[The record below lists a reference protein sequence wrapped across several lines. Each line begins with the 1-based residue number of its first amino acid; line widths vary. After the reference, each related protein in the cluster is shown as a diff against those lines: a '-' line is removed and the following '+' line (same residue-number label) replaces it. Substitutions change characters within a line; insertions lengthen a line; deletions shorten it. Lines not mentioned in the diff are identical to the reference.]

1 MGYISRI
8 KVQEDAALGR
18 ARRYVWTNP
27 GRAIDRA
34 GRVIDTSREVWTISV
49 IGGVVSINW
58 NLVTTTADVKDAMQA
73 FVFHSIETQAAEA
86 AGTVYNYLKYLAR
99 QVGHLDSVDDLTFER
114 MEAVLADLRAKG
126 SAWKFGHA
134 RRWYRWCCNQ
144 EIPGFSLET
153 TDRLYRIKLPSNP
166 QGRPVMT
173 RDPNDGP
180 FSDEEHFLIR
190 QSVRQ
195 GKGTTLKRVCVMLL
209 LEIAARPVQLVALR
223 ASDFKVFRSSTGN
236 LFYTVDVPRAKQRR
250 VGAIEK
256 KTRRISKEL
265 GEEIEKL
272 IDINCAVYNTQ
283 REQLPLLY
291 PPPEETRKQ
300 NRPDGPFEHMSRAML
315 LYHVHSYARSMG
327 IISPRT
333 GEILSMFPYRF
344 RYTFGVRHA
353 NQGTPK
359 AVLAELL
366 DHTTLVAVGAYTNS
380 SSNSVDRL
388 NSTLGLNPQYTA
400 VIDRFTGTIAEGAG
414 EGYARN
420 TVRGTTP
427 TLKDLGGIGSCGA
440 EFVCDLMPP
449 LSCYGCPK
457 FQAWAD
463 GPHEEMKVELVA
475 HAKRLA
481 GETGN
486 PSNRIPRQLDD
497 TIATIDCLL
506 VKIKARRSSGGEGDE
521 RG

>member
-1 MGYISRI
+1 VGHISRI
-8 KVQEDAALGR
+8 KAQEDAALGR
-18 ARRYVWTNP
+18 AWPYVWSNP
-27 GRAIDRA
+27 GKAIDRA
-34 GRVIDTSREVWTISV
+34 GRVIDTSREVWTIPV

-58 NLVTTTADVKDAMQA
+58 NLVTTAADVKDAMRA
-73 FVFHSIETQAAEA
+73 FVFHSVERQAAEA

-126 SAWKFGHA
+126 SAWKFGYV

-153 TDRLYRIKLPSNP
+153 TDRLYRLKIPSDSR
-166 QGRPVMT
+166 GHPVMT
-173 RDPNDGP
+173 RDPDDGP

-190 QSVRQ
+190 QSIKQ
-195 GKGTTLKRVCVMLL
+195 GRGTILKRVCVMLL
-209 LEIAARPVQLVALR
+209 LEIAARPVQLVALQ
-223 ASDFKVFRSSTGN
+223 ASDFKVVRSPTGN
-236 LFYTVDVPRAKQRR
+236 HFYTVDVPRAKQRR
-250 VGAIEK
+250 VGAGEK

-272 IDINCAVYNTQ
+272 IGINCAAYGVG
-283 REQLPLLY
+283 RDQLPLLY

-300 NRPDGPFEHMSRAML
+300 NRPGEPLECLTRAML
-315 LYHVHSYARSMG
+315 LYHVHRYARSVG
-327 IISPRT
+327 IISPGT
-333 GEILSMFPYRF
+333 GEILNMFPYRF

-388 NSTLGLNPQYTA
+388 NSTLGSNPQYTA
-400 VIDRFTGTIAEGAG
+400 VIDRFTGTVTEGAG
-414 EGYARN
+414 EGYAR
-420 TVRGTTP
+420 TTIRGTTP

-440 EFVCDLMPP
+440 DFMCDLMPP

-463 GPHEEMKVELVA
+463 GPHEKMKFELVA
-475 HAKRLA
+475 HAKRLD
-481 GETGN
+481 GKTGN

-497 TIATIDCLL
+497 TIAAIDCLL
-506 VKIKARRSSGGEGDE
+506 VKIKGRRSAGEGGDE